1 MSKSSKAEIE
11 FNEVTSKLPK
21 SLHTFIVK
29 QPYNDY
35 TFQNQAVWRYVM
47 RLNIDYLKEV
57 AHKSYIKGLSL
68 TGISIDKIPMMEGMN
83 RILKDIGWA
92 AVAVDGFIPPNAF
105 MEFQAHN
112 VLVISS
118 EIRTIDHIGYTPAPD
133 IIHEAAGH
141 APIIANPE
149 YSEYL
154 RRFGELGSK
163 AISSPD
169 DDELYNAIRELSI
182 LKENPNSSEKEIQKA
197 TKNVENIQKNTN
209 ELSEMAKIRNLH
221 WWSVEYGLIG
231 DIKNPKIYGAG
242 LLSSIDESKD
252 CLSADVKKIPYTID
266 AAETNF
272 DITATQPHLFVTPS
286 FSHLSYVLEKF
297 ANKMSV
303 RTGGLS
309 GVNRLI
315 NSRKLGTIQL
325 STGIQISSVF
335 DRVIS
340 NNDNA
345 LYIQSSHATALSN
358 KNKELIGH
366 GINYHKD
373 GFGSPIGKLEGIN
386 IAIEDMSP
394 TDLEAYG
401 IIEGKFVE
409 LKFEGGVCVKG
420 KIITGKRD
428 LQGKIQLISFSDCM
442 VNYKTEILF
451 KPEWG
456 IFDMA
461 VGKNVV
467 SVFAGAADDN
477 SFQNFRKKPKTSTI
491 KIEYSEK
498 ELELH
503 SLYGKINS
511 IRNSKKLDI
520 SKIESIYENIKL
532 NYPDEW
538 LLLLEIYELIFTE
551 NLNLK
556 EKVMISL
563 NGLKKDEKYKNLITN
578 GLKLL
583 K

>member
-1 MSKSSKAEIE
+1 MSKSSKSEIE

-29 QPYNDY
+29 QPYSEY
-35 TFQNQAVWRYVM
+35 THQNQAVWRYVM
-47 RLNIDYLKEV
+47 RLNIDYLKDV
-57 AHKSYIKGLSL
+57 AHKSYIKGLDL
-68 TGISIDKIPMMEGMN
+68 TGILIDEIPMMEGMN

-163 AISSPD
+163 AISSPED
-169 DDELYNAIRELSI
+169 DKIYHAIRELSI
-182 LKENPNSSEKEIQKA
+182 LKENPNSSQKDILLA
-197 TKNVENIQKNTN
+197 TKKVEDIQNNMT

-231 DIKNPKIYGAG
+231 DINNPKIYGAG
-242 LLSSIDESKD
+242 LLSSIDESKE
-252 CLSADVKKIPYTID
+252 CLSPKIKKIPYTID
-266 AAETNF
+266 AADTNF

-303 RTGGLS
+303 RIGGLS
-309 GVNRLI
+309 SVNKLI
-315 NSRKLGTIQL
+315 NSKKLGTIQL

-340 NNDNA
+340 HDNNPI
-345 LYIQSSHATALSN
+345 YIQSSHKTSLSDQ
-358 KNKELIGH
+358 NKELIGH

-401 IIEGKFVE
+401 IVEGKFIE
-409 LKFEGGVCVKG
+409 LRFEGGVCVKG

-428 LQGKIQLISFSDCM
+428 IQGKIQLISFSNCT
-442 VNYKTEILF
+442 VNYNSEILF
-451 KPEWG
+451 NPDWG
-456 IFDMA
+456 IYDMA

-467 SVFAGAADDN
+467 SVFAGPADDN
-477 SFQNFRKKPKTSTI
+477 SFENTRKKPKTTSVPI
-491 KIEYSEK
+491 NYSKE

-503 SLYGKINS
+503 SFYGEVRS
-511 IRNSKKLDI
+511 IRDSKVCDI
-520 SKIESIYENIKL
+520 LKIEPIYNNIKL
-532 NYPDEW
+532 NFPNEW
-538 LLLLEIYELIFTE
+538 LILLEIYEILFHQTSD
-551 NLNLK
+551 LK
-556 EKVMISL
+556 DKVLVSL
-563 NGLKKDEKYKNLITN
+563 LELQKNEKYSNLITN
-578 GLKLL
+578 GLRLIK
-583 K
+583 

>member
-1 MSKSSKAEIE
+1 MSKSSKSEIE

-29 QPYNDY
+29 QPYSEY
-35 TFQNQAVWRYVM
+35 THQNQAVWRYVM
-47 RLNIDYLKEV
+47 RLNIDYLKDV
-57 AHKSYIKGLSL
+57 AHKSYIKGLDL
-68 TGISIDKIPMMEGMN
+68 TGILIDEIPMMEGMN

-163 AISSPD
+163 AISSPED
-169 DDELYNAIRELSI
+169 DKIYHAIRELSI
-182 LKENPNSSEKEIQKA
+182 LKENPNSSQKDILLA
-197 TKNVENIQKNTN
+197 TKKVEDIQNNMT

-231 DIKNPKIYGAG
+231 DINNPKIYGAG
-242 LLSSIDESKD
+242 LLSSIDESKE
-252 CLSADVKKIPYTID
+252 CLSPKIKKIPYTID
-266 AAETNF
+266 AADTNF

-303 RTGGLS
+303 RIGGLS
-309 GVNRLI
+309 SVNKLI
-315 NSRKLGTIQL
+315 NSKKLGTIQL

-340 NNDNA
+340 HDNNPI
-345 LYIQSSHATALSN
+345 YIQSSHKTSLSDQ
-358 KNKELIGH
+358 NKELIGH

-401 IIEGKFVE
+401 IVEGKFVE
-409 LKFEGGVCVKG
+409 LRFEGGVCVKG

-428 LQGKIQLISFSDCM
+428 IQGKIQLISFSNCT
-442 VNYKTEILF
+442 VNYNSEILF
-451 KPEWG
+451 NPDWG
-456 IFDMA
+456 IYDMA

-467 SVFAGAADDN
+467 SVFAGPADDN
-477 SFQNFRKKPKTSTI
+477 SFENTRKKPKTTSVPI
-491 KIEYSEK
+491 NYSKE

-503 SLYGKINS
+503 SFYGEVRS
-511 IRNSKKLDI
+511 IRDSKVCDI
-520 SKIESIYENIKL
+520 LKIEPIYNNIKL
-532 NYPDEW
+532 NFPNEW
-538 LLLLEIYELIFTE
+538 LILLEIYEILFHQTSD
-551 NLNLK
+551 LK
-556 EKVMISL
+556 DKVLVSL
-563 NGLKKDEKYKNLITN
+563 LELQKNEKYSNLITN
-578 GLKLL
+578 GLRLIK
-583 K
+583 